1 MINIKNIIIVGG
13 GTAGWLSAFF
23 LKKKHPEYNIKL
35 IESTSIGI
43 LGAGEGGTPNLR
55 SLLIDEF
62 GFNEDEFLEK
72 VNGTKKY
79 GIVFDKWNDDNEYS
93 FIHGF
98 GDDGIENEVYSY
110 HFNARLFA
118 EYLKDKSL
126 EKGVIHIDDEVLN
139 FIQTNNQVSKIVL
152 KSGNEVETDFVI
164 DCSGF
169 HRLII
174 GNLYNSKWNSYEE
187 DLLINSAIPFFINEP
202 NSDRK
207 QRTIAEAIEWGWM
220 WKIPLQNRWGCGYL
234 YNDTMI
240 DDEFIKKE
248 IQRLYGHKDIQINK
262 KIKFKAGSYE
272 NVWIENC
279 VAVGLSG
286 GFLEPLEATSIM
298 TIIFQLRSL
307 PKDIFDYTKKDQYNY
322 NVKQFNL
329 QNMMFIRHHYNCNRN
344 DSFFW
349 KTYKLKNIPTI
360 LDNIYN
366 SFYDETTLYEI
377 FKTKYLTFNK
387 NQYTHIYNNNFV
399 KTKKTF
405 V

>member
-1 MINIKNIIIVGG
+1 LIDIKNITIVGG

-23 LKKKHPEYNIKL
+23 LKKKYQEHNIKL

-43 LGAGEGGTPNLR
+43 LGAGEGGTPNLH
-55 SLLIDEF
+55 SILIDEF
-62 GFNEDEFLEK
+62 GFCEEEFLKK

-79 GIVFDKWNDDNEYS
+79 GIVFDKWNDKKQS

-98 GDDGIENEVYSY
+98 GNDGSESEAYSY
-110 HFNARLFA
+110 HFDARLFA
-118 EYLKDKSL
+118 EYLKNKSID
-126 EKGVIHIDDEVLN
+126 KGVIHIDDEVLD
-139 FIQTNNQVSKIVL
+139 FTQINNQVNKILL
-152 KSGNEVETDFVI
+152 KSGNEIETDFVV

-174 GNLYNSKWNSYEE
+174 GNLYNSKWNSYEDE
-187 DLLINSAIPFFINEP
+187 LLINSAVPFFINEP
-202 NSDRK
+202 NSDIK
-207 QRTIAEAIEWGWM
+207 QRTIAEAIEWGWI

-248 IQRLYGHKDIQINK
+248 IERLYGNKNIQINK
-262 KIKFKAGSYE
+262 KIRFKAGSYE
-272 NVWIENC
+272 NVWVENC

-307 PKDIFDYTKKDQYNY
+307 PEDVFDSAEKYQYNY

-349 KTYKLKNIPTI
+349 KTYKLKNLPDLLKNVYDSFHNEIN
-360 LDNIYN
+360 LYQIY
-366 SFYDETTLYEI
+366 
-377 FKTKYLTFNK
+377 KTKYLTFNK
-387 NQYTHIYNNNFV
+387 NQYKHIYNNNFP

-405 V
+405 L